1 MAQPEHALQSQCV
14 KFCRECILT
23 EHVFL
28 AFDRS
33 KKQSALQH
41 IREKAR
47 GIRAGTPD
55 ILILVPGLA
64 IWAELKAGKNTAS
77 DLQEEVGAAIVNVGH
92 RWEVVRSVEELRRY
106 LNACGVALYPRAD
119 LRALDLDLVL
129 KGAAMKAKGPK
140 SYVPQKPRAA
150 KPTQRAIART
160 NALRAKVFF

>member
-1 MAQPEHALQSQCV
+1 MAQPEKDLQVQCV
-14 KFCRECILT
+14 KFARECILT

-41 IREKAR
+41 VREKAR

-77 DLQEEVGAAIVNVGH
+77 ELQEEVGAAIIATGH
-92 RWEVVRSVEELRRY
+92 RWEVIRSVEELRCY
-106 LNACGVALYPRAD
+106 LDACGVALSNMAFV
-119 LRALDLDLVL
+119 RALDLDLVL
-129 KGAAMKAKGPK
+129 QGAAMKAAGKAPR
-140 SYVPQKPRAA
+140 SYKPRAA
-150 KPTQRAIART
+150 KPTKTQIDRGNRIRGSG
-160 NALRAKVFF
+160 VFF